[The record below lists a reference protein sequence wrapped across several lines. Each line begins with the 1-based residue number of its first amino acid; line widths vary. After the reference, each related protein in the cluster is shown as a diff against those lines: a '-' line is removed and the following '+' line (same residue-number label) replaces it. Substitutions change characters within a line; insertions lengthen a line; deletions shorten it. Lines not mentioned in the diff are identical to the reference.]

1 MTSVSRI
8 PSVVAQDEIDL
19 FHILGTL
26 WRRKALILSVAFIV
40 AALGG
45 AYAFLATPTYEVST
59 VLRPAALNDLD
70 ALNRSQ
76 VYSLPPGKA
85 LVRVGA
91 ALDSYDTRLNY
102 FRSKPE
108 LIEAYTHSGQTP
120 DQAFSNFNESLVLVQ
135 PDPKKADLLSSFI
148 GLKMRYEQGLEGAA
162 ILNDF
167 VSYAVDSERAQLAE
181 DLKVIVNNRLEE
193 VAAKLDSAVKE
204 YDAQKE
210 SKIARLLED
219 DAIKRAE
226 LQDELRALRVELK
239 MRREAR
245 LIQLEE
251 AISIARSLGLK
262 KPATPS
268 SMAEEVVGVSNIVRT
283 EVNSQQVPLYFMGS
297 DVLEAERNTLRKR
310 VSDDFTSPRVAQI
323 RKQLLMLASNRKIEM
338 LKARQNE
345 IVFLEGIEALRAERT
360 RLEKIN
366 TDMQQLRLV
375 IVDQSA
381 VPPTKPV
388 APRKALIVLAALL
401 GGMTLGMFIAL
412 MRGLFKARLRQ
423 VRMLRI
429 PSEDVRMNVPEPVRG

>member
-108 LIEAYTHSGQTP
+108 LVKAYTHSGQAP
-120 DQAFSNFNESLVLVQ
+120 DQAFSNFNDSLVLVQ
-135 PDPKKADLLSSFI
+135 PDSKKADLLSSFI

-167 VSYAVDSERAQLAE
+167 VSYAIDSERAQLAE

-193 VAAKLDSAVKE
+193 VAEKLESAVKE

-268 SMAEEVVGVSNIVRT
+268 SMAEEVVGASNIVRT
-283 EVNSQQVPLYFMGS
+283 EVNSQQVPLYFMGA

-310 VSDDFTSPRVAQI
+310 VSDDFTAPRVAQI

-345 IVFLEGIEALRAERT
+345 IVFLEGVEALRAERA
-360 RLEKIN
+360 RLERIN

-381 VPPTKPV
+381 VPPTKPI
-388 APRKALIVLAALL
+388 APRKALIILAALF
-401 GGMTLGMFIAL
+401 GGLVIGVCIAL
-412 MRGLFKARLRQ
+412 MRSLFKARLRQ
-423 VRMLRI
+423 VRLLGVSSDSVRI
-429 PSEDVRMNVPEPVRG
+429 DVSGSAHS